1 MSVTS
6 RPVGCRTS
14 APPISFGCN
23 DEAFDRK
30 FQTVCSFQPK
40 CSFQTVQPNCSFQR
54 RDFHETF
61 ANLIKLGST
70 VSDKQETKISP
81 EDHTWQTELKDLI
94 WLELQAWHADRS
106 LDQQDK
112 YLYTARQGVPELLEK
127 IQNYKFLPK
136 YTREASV
143 LSTDSGNG
151 SDSQTPDAIDNSE
164 CAQRCAVTILTDY
177 FQKHKQQYVKTVSH
191 CTANIVNTNK

>member
-14 APPISFGCN
+14 APPISFGCTT

-30 FQTVCSFQPK
+30 FQT
-40 CSFQTVQPNCSFQR
+40 R

-61 ANLIKLGST
+61 ANLIKLGSSN
-70 VSDKQETKISP
+70 SDKQETKISP

-112 YLYTARQGVPELLEK
+112 YLYTSRQGVPELLEK
-127 IQNYKFLPK
+127 IQNYKFSPK
-136 YTREASV
+136 YTRETSV
-143 LSTDSGNG
+143 ISTDSGNG
-151 SDSQTPDAIDNSE
+151 SDTPDVTDNSE
-164 CAQRCAVTILTDY
+164 CGDECISFVINRMTYFRIDDLSRLLLAVL
-177 FQKHKQQYVKTVSH
+177 
-191 CTANIVNTNK
+191 